1 MSNNTDEKINIFGRF
16 KSALMTDETF
26 HETEIRANRLGTI
39 VMAASCIIL
48 GIILV
53 LNLTGFFKTDISLT
67 FGPLVQG
74 IIETAA
80 VTVICIIFRF
90 DRWWLK
96 WMLVIVMSVVYAILD
111 GIFTHKAWILM
122 VIPVIFSAGYFSRKL
137 TIFTTVITSVLFF
150 ISALWGAENGLFDLN
165 IVTLPEGLQMVSR
178 GGYIDQAVLDTG
190 FDRST
195 MVWDAF
201 FYNYIPK
208 WMLFFIVA
216 LISMNI
222 ARRGRNMV
230 MRQHEKDIEDARIES
245 ELELARRIQ
254 TDMLETDFNGLSNG
268 RSFKIFASMTPAKE
282 VGGDF
287 YDFFMIDETHLGLV
301 IADVSGKGIPAAL
314 MMTRAMTLIRGS
326 IMTGRLPAEVLSDVN
341 IKLCQNND
349 EGMFV
354 TAWVG
359 VLDTDTGVL
368 HAANAGHEY
377 PLLSRAGRSFSAI
390 KDKHCFVLGGME
402 SAKYTGY
409 ETRMEP
415 GDSLFLYTDGLPEAE
430 SASVGFFGMERLLEA
445 LNKEK
450 DETPEIIIRDMI
462 HSVGSFTGDGPQ
474 FDDLTMLC
482 IKYSGH
488 TGPLVVSAK
497 LENVPAVTDH
507 INKKLQ
513 KIACPDKVRDQINIS
528 VDEILS
534 NIAKYAYVPGSGNVT
549 VNAEIDDHRVCI
561 TFSDEGRRFNPLE
574 TEDPDIF
581 LAAEERNPGGLG
593 IYMVKKMMDEVN
605 YEYRDGH
612 NILKITKDLQKGV

>member
-1 MSNNTDEKINIFGRF
+1 MSKQTDDKKNILGRF
-16 KSALMTDETF
+16 KSALMTNETF
-26 HETEIRANRLGTI
+26 RETEIHANRLGTI

-67 FGPLVQG
+67 FGPLVQA

-96 WMLVIVMSVVYAILD
+96 WMLVIVMAVVYAILD

-122 VIPVIFSAGYFSRKL
+122 VIPVIFSARYFSRKL
-137 TIFTTVITSVLFF
+137 TVFTTVITSVLFF

-165 IVTLPEGLQMVSR
+165 IVTLPEGQQMVSR

-230 MRQHEKDIEDARIES
+230 LRQHEKDLENARIES
-245 ELELARRIQ
+245 DLELARRIQ
-254 TDMLETDFNGLSNG
+254 SDMLETDFNGLSIG
-268 RSFKIFASMTPAKE
+268 RPFKIFASMTPAKE

-287 YDFFMIDETHLGLV
+287 YDLFMIDEKHLGLV

-341 IKLCQNND
+341 EKLCRNND

-359 VLDTDTGVL
+359 VLDTDTGIL
-368 HAANAGHEY
+368 NAANAGHEY
-377 PLLSRAGRSFSAI
+377 PLIRQAERSFTVL
-390 KDKHCFVLGGME
+390 KDRHGFVLGGME
-402 SAKYTGY
+402 SSRYTGY
-409 ETRMEP
+409 EIRLDP
-415 GDSLFLYTDGLPEAE
+415 GDCLFLYTDGLPEAE
-430 SASVGFFGMERLLEA
+430 SVREGFFGMERVMDN
-445 LNKEK
+445 LNKK
-450 DETPEIIIRDMI
+450 SDEIPENIILSMLE
-462 HSVGSFTGDGPQ
+462 SVKVFTGDAQ
-474 FDDLTMLC
+474 SFDDLTIMCLKFYGC
-482 IKYSGH
+482 
-488 TGPLVVSAK
+488 
-497 LENVPAVTDH
+497 
-507 INKKLQ
+507 
-513 KIACPDKVRDQINIS
+513 
-528 VDEILS
+528 
-534 NIAKYAYVPGSGNVT
+534 GSGNGVSGSAGLK
-549 VNAEIDDHRVCI
+549 N
-561 TFSDEGRRFNPLE
+561 NK
-574 TEDPDIF
+574 TEKVWVI
-581 LAAEERNPGGLG
+581 N
-593 IYMVKKMMDEVN
+593 
-605 YEYRDGH
+605 
-612 NILKITKDLQKGV
+612 